1 MNTTAIPGN
10 LKVNISSQ
18 YYESKFI
25 PKQIEL
31 FDPALRRI
39 KSLWATNDNADLN
52 DLQEGPYVLRVSL
65 PSGKQMDEIVHVVS
79 GQTKQVGVDISSFS
93 PHETHEWAYFT
104 KNRNSVTDSH
114 NFPESS
120 VKEKDDLKGLSAKLH
135 TYKNKKWTE
144 AIVPNMQNM
153 MIFEEG
159 ETYDISVGE
168 NMQVL
173 ETLRSRDSFK
183 VCVPSS
189 FKLY

>member
-93 PHETHEWAYFT
+93 PHETHE
-104 KNRNSVTDSH
+104 
-114 NFPESS
+114 
-120 VKEKDDLKGLSAKLH
+120 
-135 TYKNKKWTE
+135 
-144 AIVPNMQNM
+144 
-153 MIFEEG
+153 
-159 ETYDISVGE
+159 
-168 NMQVL
+168 
-173 ETLRSRDSFK
+173 
-183 VCVPSS
+183 
-189 FKLY
+189 